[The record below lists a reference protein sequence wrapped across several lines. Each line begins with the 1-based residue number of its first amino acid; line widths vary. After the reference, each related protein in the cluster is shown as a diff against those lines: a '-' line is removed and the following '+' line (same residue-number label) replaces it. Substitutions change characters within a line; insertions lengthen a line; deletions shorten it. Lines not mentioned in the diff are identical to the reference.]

1 MNINQFLKYYIIGD
15 IVNFSVSFILT
26 LISGFSTMI
35 GFLLI
40 FFFKKSREKVIIG
53 SLSFAAG
60 VLIMISFSE
69 LIFDSLKFF
78 PNNKFFYTL
87 IFSVI
92 GIVFSILIDKIDPNN
107 NYNDKRLYKVG
118 IFMIISIFIHNVLE
132 GMMTFM
138 TSSYNL
144 SLGISLTIAI
154 CMHNI
159 PEGISIAVPIY
170 YSTCSKKKAFFWTL
184 FSSISEPIGGL
195 IAYFF
200 LMPYLS
206 NFLLGAMFSVIA
218 GIMLY
223 ISIFELLPNS
233 LNYNNRLLSLLFL
246 ILGIIFIIVKF

>member
-1 MNINQFLKYYIIGD
+1 
-15 IVNFSVSFILT
+15 
-26 LISGFSTMI
+26 MI

-40 FFFKKSREKVIIG
+40 FFFKKSRDKVIIG

-60 VLIMISFSE
+60 VLIMVSFSE

-78 PNNKFFYTL
+78 PNNKFIYCFVFC
-87 IFSVI
+87 II
-92 GIVFSILIDKIDPNN
+92 GILFSIFIDKIEPKNN
-107 NYNDKRLYKVG
+107 SYDNKQLYKVG
-118 IFMIISIFIHNVLE
+118 IFMVISIFIHNVLE

-138 TSSYNL
+138 TSSFNL

-170 YSTCSKKKAFFWTL
+170 YSTYSKKKAFFWTL

-206 NFLLGAMFSVIA
+206 DFLLGAMFSIIA

-233 LNYNNRLLSLLFL
+233 LNYNNKLLTLLFF
-246 ILGIIFIIVKF
+246 ILGIIFIVVKF